1 LHEVLNQYTIAE
13 MIALHRQRF
22 EWTHD
27 ELLIRNN
34 FTDFATA
41 DYDLDPICLK
51 NKEWEF
57 IKEDIEEASKI
68 G

>member
-1 LHEVLNQYTIAE
+1 